1 MIMCLYNHYLGT
13 NLYQFYFARTY
24 ICKWWC
30 INFVTFKLLFQM
42 IVSHLFLA
50 FTALI
55 IGSINLFSKKGTQR
69 HKFIGWFWIIFMTY
83 VAVSSFL
90 IKELNDGVYSWIH
103 LLSIITL
110 ISLILS
116 IIAIKLRFI
125 KIHSLLMIGTY
136 IGLFIAGMF
145 ALMPGRYIANFIGI

>member
-1 MIMCLYNHYLGT
+1 M
-13 NLYQFYFARTY
+13 
-24 ICKWWC
+24 
-30 INFVTFKLLFQM
+30 LLFQM

-50 FTALI
+50 FAALI
-55 IGSINLFSKKGTQR
+55 IGSINLFSEKGTQR

-83 VAVSSFL
+83 VAVSSFW

-103 LLSIITL
+103 LLSITTL

-125 KIHSLLMIGTY
+125 KIHSFLMVGTY
-136 IGLFIAGMF
+136 IGLFIAGIF
-145 ALMPGRYIANFIGI
+145 TLMPGRYIANFFGL

>member
-1 MIMCLYNHYLGT
+1 M
-13 NLYQFYFARTY
+13 
-24 ICKWWC
+24 
-30 INFVTFKLLFQM
+30 LLFQM

-50 FTALI
+50 FAALI
-55 IGSINLFSKKGTQR
+55 IGSINLFSEKGTQR

-83 VAVSSFL
+83 VAVSSFW

-103 LLSIITL
+103 LLSITTL

-125 KIHSLLMIGTY
+125 KIHSFLMVGTY
-136 IGLFIAGMF
+136 IGLFIAGVF
-145 ALMPGRYIANFIGI
+145 TLMPGRYIANFFGI

>member
-1 MIMCLYNHYLGT
+1 M
-13 NLYQFYFARTY
+13 
-24 ICKWWC
+24 
-30 INFVTFKLLFQM
+30 LLFQM

-50 FTALI
+50 FAALI
-55 IGSINLFSKKGTQR
+55 IGSINLFSEKGTQR

-83 VAVSSFL
+83 VAVSSFW

-103 LLSIITL
+103 LLSITTL

-125 KIHSLLMIGTY
+125 KIHSFLMVGTY
-136 IGLFIAGMF
+136 IGLFIAGIF
-145 ALMPGRYIANFIGI
+145 TLMPGRYIANFFGI

>member
-1 MIMCLYNHYLGT
+1 MKRLLESYLKNHLSIL
-13 NLYQFYFARTY
+13 N
-24 ICKWWC
+24 
-30 INFVTFKLLFQM
+30 LLFQM

-55 IGSINLFSKKGTQR
+55 IGSVNLFSKKGTQR

-83 VAVSSFL
+83 VAVSSFW
-90 IKELNDGVYSWIH
+90 IKELNDGVFSWIH

-136 IGLFIAGMF
+136 IGLFIAGIF
-145 ALMPGRYIANFIGI
+145 TLMPGRYIANFIGI